1 MPHNYSSYL
10 KINELLNLQECQ
22 SDGPEHD
29 EMLFIL
35 IHQIYELWFKEIL
48 HELDYLTRMLRKNE
62 LVRAQHTLNRVL
74 KIFKTLVSQLDVL
87 ETMTPAEFLSF
98 RKFLESSSGFQ
109 SAQFRELEF
118 LLGHKRPKMMEYHE
132 QGSSGRQRLERRLA
146 EPSLWDAFLNC
157 LSQNNINIP
166 QKLLE
171 RDFTQADTASPEV
184 QLEIIEVYKNTPLLA
199 HLCELLVDFDEGIQ
213 EWRYRH
219 VKMVERTI
227 GTKRG
232 TGDSLGA
239 EYLKKTL
246 FQPVFPDLWEIRAEL

>member
-1 MPHNYSSYL
+1 MPHTYSSYL
-10 KINELLNLQECQ
+10 KIDELLNLQECQ

-29 EMLFIL
+29 EILFIL

-62 LVRAQHTLNRVL
+62 LVRAQHTLSRVL

-98 RKFLESSSGFQ
+98 REFLASSSGFQ
-109 SAQFRELEF
+109 SVQFRELEF
-118 LLGHKRPKMMEYHE
+118 LLGYKRPKMMDYHE
-132 QGSSGRQRLERRLA
+132 QGSPGRKRLEQRLA

-157 LSQNNINIP
+157 LSQNDINIP
-166 QKLLE
+166 QALLE
-171 RDFTQADTASPEV
+171 RDFTQADTVSSEV
-184 QLEIIEVYKNTPLLA
+184 QSELIEVYKNAPLLA
-199 HLCELLVDFDEGIQ
+199 NLCELLVDFDEGLQ

-232 TGDSLGA
+232 TGNSLGA